1 MDKRIY
7 VLNYKFVTLKIY
19 MAGRVQQ
26 TLTLVL
32 SDYFQVILTVAKLS
46 CLAWWIQVAWDQP
59 NCRSSLERKWM
70 ASIVIATVDPCLVM
84 GVTYLYQ
91 IMQTQVLVAAVSATP
106 ISSHQDNRAR
116 SSQAPKTS
124 VLQITRCLD
133 SSSDKTPAEK
143 DFMGKIVKTQG
154 VIDTMV
160 NSESNG
166 RHW

>member
-1 MDKRIY
+1 MLAAMDQ
-7 VLNYKFVTLKIY
+7 F
-19 MAGRVQQ
+19 
-26 TLTLVL
+26 LVVGMT
-32 SDYFQVILTVAKLS
+32 YWYQVI
-46 CLAWWIQVAWDQP
+46 
-59 NCRSSLERKWM
+59 
-70 ASIVIATVDPCLVM
+70 
-84 GVTYLYQ
+84 
-91 IMQTQVLVAAVSATP
+91 QTQVTMRAVSATP

-124 VLQITRCLD
+124 LLQITRCLD

-143 DFMGKIVKTQG
+143 DFVGKIVKTQA

>member
-1 MDKRIY
+1 
-7 VLNYKFVTLKIY
+7 
-19 MAGRVQQ
+19 
-26 TLTLVL
+26 
-32 SDYFQVILTVAKLS
+32 
-46 CLAWWIQVAWDQP
+46 
-59 NCRSSLERKWM
+59 M
-70 ASIVIATVDPCLVM
+70 ASIVIATVDPGLVM

-124 VLQITRCLD
+124 LLQITRCLD

-143 DFMGKIVKTQG
+143 DFVGKIVKTQA

-166 RHW
+166 RH